1 MPPNMMTNEEEMQ
14 LTIGHGHVLYT
25 GGADGTDILAEE
37 MAREYGMQ
45 IEVTVPPNHPHAKF
59 TSPASVEVLIQA
71 DPAIGA
77 AAHKLCKRVPTHFY
91 TLSLLQRNYHIA
103 RKAHT
108 VFAFGKL
115 CADKKRVE
123 GGTGWTVQ
131 LAIDQGKEVFL
142 FDTNTNQWYRSENTY
157 NIENSCLKKVTSF
170 KPWGTLRLPTL
181 HQSSAVVGSR
191 DITPATRAAIKNLF
205 QRTFCLPEN
214 IEQVRL
220 ELEGLHL

>member
-1 MPPNMMTNEEEMQ
+1 
-14 LTIGHGHVLYT
+14 
-25 GGADGTDILAEE
+25 

-45 IEVTVPPNHPHAKF
+45 IEVIVPPNHPRAKF

-91 TLSLLQRNYHIA
+91 TLSPLQRNYHIA

-170 KPWGTLRLPTL
+170 KPWALFDYPPFIRAVLWLVRETLLLQQGQQSRTCSREHSVYPKTL
-181 HQSSAVVGSR
+181 S
-191 DITPATRAAIKNLF
+191 K
-205 QRTFCLPEN
+205 
-214 IEQVRL
+214 
-220 ELEGLHL
+220 